1 MKVRGHLCS
10 SAGRPSLLTLA
21 SSRALAV
28 SLALGAGAVGCGASP
43 PTAAGTTFVAFA
55 SDFNG
60 FHSWP
65 SAVAMPS
72 PNLPPVD
79 AGRGTDAGP
88 DGGATDGG
96 VHPVPETEYWKIPS
110 TPTGNEFPVGTI
122 IVKETNEVDP
132 TARQV
137 FALVKRGGDFNPT
150 GAVNWEWF
158 ELKNVADGSA
168 AISWH
173 GYGPPSGS
181 ADIYGGNP
189 AVCNTCHKKA
199 AANDYV
205 WSAALQLSNF

>member
-1 MKVRGHLCS
+1 MKVPGRLWL
-10 SAGRPSLLTLA
+10 SAGRA
-21 SSRALAV
+21 SRALALGA
-28 SLALGAGAVGCGASP
+28 SLALGVAAAGCGASP
-43 PTAAGTTFVAFA
+43 PAVNGTTFVAFA
-55 SDFNG
+55 TDFDG

-65 SAVAMPS
+65 SAAAMPS

-79 AGRGTDAGP
+79 AGGVGP

-110 TPTGNEFPVGTI
+110 PITGNEFPLRTI
-122 IVKETNEVDP
+122 IVKETNEADP

-150 GAVNWEWF
+150 GAVNWEWY
-158 ELKNVADGSA
+158 ELKNNADGSVV
-168 AISWH
+168 IGWQ

-189 AVCNTCHKKA
+189 AVCNTCHIKA

-205 WSAALQLSNF
+205 WSAALQLSNL

>member
-1 MKVRGHLCS
+1 MKVTYRLWRFSARG
-10 SAGRPSLLTLA
+10 G
-21 SSRALAV
+21 ALALALA
-28 SLALGAGAVGCGASP
+28 LALGGGAAGCSTSP
-43 PTAAGTTFVAFA
+43 PATTGTTFVAFA

-79 AGRGTDAGP
+79 AGGIGP

-96 VHPVPETEYWKIPS
+96 VHPVPETEYWKLPS
-110 TPTGNEFPVGTI
+110 TPTGNEFPIGTI

-132 TARQV
+132 TARQL

-168 AISWH
+168 VISWH

-189 AVCNTCHKKA
+189 AVCNTCHEKA

>member
-1 MKVRGHLCS
+1 MKPTRLPRLCAVRRTS
-10 SAGRPSLLTLA
+10 V
-21 SSRALAV
+21 ALA
-28 SLALGAGAVGCGASP
+28 LALGA
-43 PTAAGTTFVAFA
+43 AAGCTVAPSAPGNDGGIFVAFD
-55 SDFNG
+55 STFNG

-65 SAVAMPS
+65 SAVATPS

-79 AGRGTDAGP
+79 AGGVGP

-96 VHPVPETEYWKIPS
+96 IHPPPETEYWQLPPL
-110 TPTGNEFPVGTI
+110 TPGSATFPIGTM
-122 IVKETNEVDP
+122 IVKETNEADP

-150 GAVNWEWF
+150 GAVNWEWY
-158 ELKNVADGSA
+158 ELKNNADGSVV
-168 AISWH
+168 IGWQ

-189 AVCNTCHKKA
+189 AVCNTCHIKA

-205 WSAALQLSNF
+205 WSAALQLSNL

>member
-1 MKVRGHLCS
+1 MAV
-10 SAGRPSLLTLA
+10 AGRFCLFA
-21 SSRALAV
+21 GRRA
-28 SLALGAGAVGCGASP
+28 SLALGASLALALGGAAAGCSASP
-43 PTAAGTTFVAFA
+43 PVAGGTTFVAFA

-65 SAVAMPS
+65 SAVATPS
-72 PNLPPVD
+72 PDLPPVD
-79 AGRGTDAGP
+79 AGGVSA

-110 TPTGNEFPVGTI
+110 AITGNEFPLRTI

-150 GAVNWEWF
+150 GAVNWEWY
-158 ELKNVADGSA
+158 ELKNNADGSVV
-168 AISWH
+168 ISWQ

-189 AVCNTCHKKA
+189 AVCNTCHVKA

-205 WSAALQLSNF
+205 WSAALQLSNL